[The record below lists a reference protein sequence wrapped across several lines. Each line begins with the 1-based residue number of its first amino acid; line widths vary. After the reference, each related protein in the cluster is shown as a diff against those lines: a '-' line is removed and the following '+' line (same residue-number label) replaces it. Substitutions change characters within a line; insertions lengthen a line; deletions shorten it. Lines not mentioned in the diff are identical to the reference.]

1 MFWVLLRF
9 LDEWLTTG
17 RLPREELR
25 LSWRR
30 ICLTLLIIWGAL
42 ILAILVFR
50 LAYEL
55 AS

>member
-1 MFWVLLRF
+1 MFYVLLRL

-30 ICLTLLIIWGAL
+30 IGLTLLIIWGTL
-42 ILAILVFR
+42 IAAVLVFR
-50 LAYEL
+50 VVYEL